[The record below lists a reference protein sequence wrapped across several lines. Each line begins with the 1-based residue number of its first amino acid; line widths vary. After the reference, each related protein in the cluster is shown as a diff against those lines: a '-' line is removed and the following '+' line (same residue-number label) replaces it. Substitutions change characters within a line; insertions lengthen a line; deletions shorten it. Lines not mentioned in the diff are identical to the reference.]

1 MRAYAVAFAILTVG
15 FAGKACAQ
23 PYYNGVPLPPPSFQ
37 MPSGHS
43 LYRGADVPNHG
54 SRIPEYTAPDAM
66 SIIHLPPPVP
76 PPRFQIPS
84 PPPTPRPLPTP
95 GWADSTSPAYG
106 HPPVVSSANAPPT
119 MRHLFGI
126 RLMTVSGETAERL
139 HMGSPKGLFVIDVEQ
154 GDAASAAGIRAG
166 DVLLTFAGVP
176 VMTEADI
183 RAALAYVGP
192 HSTVTADIWRNG
204 QAQSVSLEF

>member
-1 MRAYAVAFAILTVG
+1 MRAYTVTFAILAFG
-15 FAGKACAQ
+15 FIGNAYAQ
-23 PYYNGVPLPPPSFQ
+23 PSYNGVPLPPPSFQ

-43 LYRGADVPNHG
+43 PYGGADVPNHG

-66 SIIHLPPPVP
+66 SIIHPPPPMP
-76 PPRFQIPS
+76 PPSFRMPS
-84 PPPTPRPLPTP
+84 PPPTPGPLPAS
-95 GWADSTSPAYG
+95 GWADSTSPASG
-106 HPPVVSSANAPPT
+106 HPPVVSLANAPPT
-119 MRHLFGI
+119 TRHVFGI
-126 RLMTVSGETAERL
+126 RLMTVSGKTAERL
-139 HMGSPKGLFVIDVEQ
+139 HMDSPKGLFVIDVEQ
-154 GDAASAAGIRAG
+154 GGAASAAGIRAG

-183 RAALAYVGP
+183 RPALASVGP